1 MRIIEVADLSF
12 TYPRAAGPA
21 VKEISFAVE
30 RGEIF
35 GCLGPSGAGKST
47 TQKILIGL
55 LLGYLGSVS
64 VLGRPPADW
73 GADYYERVGV
83 SFEAPNH
90 FLKLTAA
97 ENLAYFAALY
107 AGPSRPPREL
117 LAAVGLEDDARL
129 RVSQFSKGMKGRLNV
144 ARSLLHG
151 PELLF
156 WDEPTAGLDPTN
168 ARRIKDLALE
178 QKTAGRTIFLTTHD
192 MTLADE
198 LCDRV
203 AFLVDGRVAALDAPR
218 ELRLRDGRRAV
229 AVEYGHDGRVE
240 RREFDLDG
248 LGDDPD
254 FLAILRSGGVRG
266 LHSQEATLEDVFLR
280 VTGRG
285 LA

>member
-1 MRIIEVADLSF
+1 M
-12 TYPRAAGPA
+12 
-21 VKEISFAVE
+21 
-30 RGEIF
+30 
-35 GCLGPSGAGKST
+35 
-47 TQKILIGL
+47 
-55 LLGYLGSVS
+55 S

-73 GADYYERVGV
+73 GADYYERIGV
-83 SFEAPNH
+83 SFESPNH

-107 AGPSRPPREL
+107 AGPTRAPQAL
-117 LAAVGLEDDARL
+117 LEAVGLGDDARL
-129 RVSQFSKGMKGRLNV
+129 RVSQFSKGMKARLNV

-156 WDEPTAGLDPTN
+156 WDEPTAGLDPAN
-168 ARRIKDLALE
+168 ARRIKDLALA
-178 QKTAGRTIFLTTHD
+178 QKAEGRTIFLTTHD

-203 AFLVDGRVAALDAPR
+203 AFLVDGRIVALDAPR
-218 ELRLRDGRRAV
+218 ELRLRHGRRAV
-229 AVEYGHDGRVE
+229 GVEYQADGRVE

-254 FLAILRSGGVRG
+254 FLAILRSGGVRS

-280 VTGRG
+280 VTGRS
-285 LA
+285 LS